1 MNIEPQLSFKNMEH
15 SMTVEAVVA
24 KNLRKLEKH
33 HKNLASCRVVF
44 ERPQRRH
51 THGDHYRVSLDLKLA
66 GGIELAVTRDPPLDK
81 DRDSAI
87 RVRSIQG
94 VATAML
100 SPKELLNDAQ
110 RPRLSTVAIQ
120 HLLYLRSGYLDL
132 HACTLFLQH
141 QERA

>member
-81 DRDSAI
+81 DRDSAH
-87 RVRSIQG
+87 
-94 VATAML
+94 VALREAFEIADRRLTEAAHKRQMNNHERKAL
-100 SPKELLNDAQ
+100 SHEAELNA
-110 RPRLSTVAIQ
+110 LSREAAALVAEEGQ
-120 HLLYLRSGYLDL
+120 
-132 HACTLFLQH
+132 T
-141 QERA
+141 